1 MDFNEVDVLEG
12 RYKFIDEIFKN
23 LNYRYMEIQ
32 IEKKKGGYLRGFEI
46 KESYFRYPKNKKL
59 EKLSCHDI
67 KYVFISGYLCNNEV
81 ASEILDDYRKMFY
94 LNKMKEGRLV
104 AVVSRDKDDKESTD
118 EKHFP
123 ITEDE
128 YISMKSFINKS
139 IVSRDLKTLKKLSAL
154 QNSWDSAEK
163 KQNNKTR

>member
-1 MDFNEVDVLEG
+1 MDFNEVDVSEG

-23 LNYRYMEIQ
+23 SNYRYMEIQ
-32 IEKKKGGYLRGFEI
+32 IEKKKGGYFRGFEV

-67 KYVFISGYLCNNEV
+67 KFVFISGYLCDNDV

-94 LNKMKEGRLV
+94 LNEIMKGRLV
-104 AVVSRDKDDKESTD
+104 AVVSRDRNDKESTD

-123 ITEDE
+123 ITDDE
-128 YISMKSFINKS
+128 YISIKSFINES
-139 IVSRDLKTLKKLSAL
+139 IVSRDLETLKKLSFL
-154 QNSWDSAEK
+154 QDSWDSTK
-163 KQNNKTR
+163 